1 MISVEGCWLS
11 DARALRGWCVDDN
24 TLWLWHRGRLWRWGG
39 GERGEIWR
47 QAVQVV
53 ELLSSNLEVEKTYL
67 GEPVQGEELLFT
79 CLDYQDNFRRDVT
92 VDFGSRRNALDSDQ

>member
-1 MISVEGCWLS
+1 M
-11 DARALRGWCVDDN
+11 DDN
-24 TLWLWHRGRLWRWGG
+24 TLRLQHKQWVAVGG
-39 GERGEIWR
+39 GQRDENWR

-79 CLDYQDNFRRDVT
+79 CTLLRRV
-92 VDFGSRRNALDSDQ
+92 